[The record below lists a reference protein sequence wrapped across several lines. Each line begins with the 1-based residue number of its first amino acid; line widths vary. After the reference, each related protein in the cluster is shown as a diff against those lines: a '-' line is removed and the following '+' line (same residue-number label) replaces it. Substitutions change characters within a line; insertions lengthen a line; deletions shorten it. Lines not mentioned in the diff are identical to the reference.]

1 MILLA
6 EMTGSD
12 YTDGIESVGPVTAL
26 EILADFPG
34 NGLEPLRLFRDWW
47 DRHQKDFNLPPGTK
61 LREKLVRLRLPNGK
75 EFAWFSGA
83 WLINYATLEW
93 LIL

>member
-6 EMTGSD
+6 ELTGSD

-34 NGLEPLRLFRDWW
+34 SGIDPLLQFKTWWEKHQRDYT
-47 DRHQKDFNLPPGTK
+47 LPPGSK
-61 LREKLVRLRLPNGK
+61 LREKLVRLRLPQG
-75 EFAWFSGA
+75 
-83 WLINYATLEW
+83 INLF
-93 LIL
+93 LSCCCSLFIILDAID